1 MPQADVDKL
10 LSTGYNSSINITHHV
25 PVHTS
30 YFTAVVDDQ
39 GKVETFADIYK
50 LDPAVAAAITGKAPK
65 PEAVAD
71 NADPKPKPKP
81 SSASPSGL
89 VPGIATSN

>member
-1 MPQADVDKL
+1 
-10 LSTGYNSSINITHHV
+10 
-25 PVHTS
+25 
-30 YFTAVVDDQ
+30 
-39 GKVETFADIYK
+39 
-50 LDPAVAAAITGKAPK
+50 VAAAITGKAPK

-71 NADPKPKPKP
+71 NTDPKPKPKP

>member
-1 MPQADVDKL
+1 M
-10 LSTGYNSSINITHHV
+10 I
-25 PVHTS
+25 
-30 YFTAVVDDQ
+30 DDQ